1 MFTAAVY
8 IITMTQKQPK
18 CLLINEM
25 DNGYAHIY
33 RYIYI
38 YVYNGILLSHKKDE
52 ILPSVTTWVNLQC
65 II

>member
-25 DNGYAHIY
+25 DNGYAHTHT
-33 RYIYI
+33 YIYI
-38 YVYNGILLSHKKDE
+38 YMYIMEYYLAIKRVRSCPL
-52 ILPSVTTWVNLQC
+52 
-65 II
+65 